1 MTNMNLSEI
10 ITISGKPGLYKLISK
25 GKNNFIVESLIDKK
39 RIPAFTHDG
48 ISSLDNIAIYTIN
61 EEVALS
67 DIFEAIYKKE
77 NGDLVPDIM
86 KDTNRMKDYFV
97 EVLPEYDQ
105 ERVFPNSIK
114 KILNWYNILNS
125 NNLIGLPSAV
135 ETQEPEE
142 DNSL

>member
-1 MTNMNLSEI
+1 MNLSEI